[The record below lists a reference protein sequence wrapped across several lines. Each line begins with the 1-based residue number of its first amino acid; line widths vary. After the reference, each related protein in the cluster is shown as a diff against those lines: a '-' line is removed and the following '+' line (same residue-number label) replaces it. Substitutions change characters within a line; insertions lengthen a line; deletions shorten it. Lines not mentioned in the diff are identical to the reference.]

1 MGSPK
6 SPDDKP
12 NPDATMMVTESMLLP
27 LGAATADQTMPV
39 TPDMVM
45 RAETAANA
53 TMLLTPDM
61 IVNDAS
67 LVMGR
72 AVIERALA
80 VVGLWHA
87 AVNTGDVDTVVATCA
102 DDVELIGPR
111 GSTKGLASLRDW
123 LGRAGFSALPRRW
136 FCGGDGNVVVE
147 EQAKWRDR
155 DGEVGGV
162 IAAAFVVRSG
172 RITRF
177 ERFDELATALTMYG
191 LREVHQVTRR
201 R

>member
-6 SPDDKP
+6 SPDKR
-12 NPDATMMVTESMLLP
+12 NPDATMMVTESMLMP

-45 RAETAANA
+45 RADA

-61 IVNDAS
+61 VVNDAS

-72 AVIERALA
+72 GVIERALA

-87 AVNTGDVDTVVATCA
+87 AVNAGDVDTLVATCA
-102 DDVELIGPR
+102 DEIELIGPR
-111 GSTKGLASLRDW
+111 GSTRGLAALREW
-123 LGRAGFSALPRRW
+123 FGRAGFSAQPIRW
-136 FCGGDGNVVVE
+136 YCGGDGHVVVE
-147 EQAKWRDR
+147 QQAAWRDR

-162 IAAAFVVRSG
+162 IASAYVVRDG
-172 RITRF
+172 RIQRF

-191 LREVHQVTRR
+191 LRDVHQVTRKR
-201 R
+201 

>member
-6 SPDDKP
+6 SPDDKR
-12 NPDATMMVTESMLLP
+12 NPDATMIVTESMLLP
-27 LGAATADQTMPV
+27 LGAVTDRTMPV
-39 TPDMVM
+39 TPDMVV

-87 AVNTGDVDTVVATCA
+87 AVNAGDVDTVVATCA
-102 DDVELIGPR
+102 DEVELIGPR
-111 GSTKGLASLRDW
+111 GS
-123 LGRAGFSALPRRW
+123 
-136 FCGGDGNVVVE
+136 
-147 EQAKWRDR
+147 
-155 DGEVGGV
+155 
-162 IAAAFVVRSG
+162 
-172 RITRF
+172 
-177 ERFDELATALTMYG
+177 
-191 LREVHQVTRR
+191 
-201 R
+201 